1 MYFEIESNDVNK
13 WIERDAQKAF
23 DLYMERGDGNDCKA
37 VYDATDNT
45 MTYYANMLAIIAWGD
60 ISACF
65 TGDSLTYEET
75 PAARY
80 EQAVFDRFYEL
91 VEDNA

>member
-1 MYFEIESNDVNK
+1 MYFEIESDDVNK
-13 WIERDAQKAF
+13 WIERDAQRAF

-45 MTYYANMLAIIAWGD
+45 MTYYSNMLAIIAWSD
-60 ISACF
+60 ITACF
-65 TGDSLTYEET
+65 AGSLSYEET
-75 PAARY
+75 PAGRY

-91 VEDNA
+91 VAENA